1 MIPLNENKILS
12 MKSGLYVV
20 ATPIGNLMDI
30 SFNAIEILKKSDI
43 ILCEDT
49 RVSKKLLNRYN
60 IEYKKLVANHK
71 FNENKN
77 LKKIISYLENN
88 KIISIISDAGTPCIS
103 DPGKILINECVK
115 KNINIFSIPGPSSV
129 VSAISISGFSD
140 KFIFYGFF
148 PEKEKDMKNDFEALS
163 KLNFTIVIFISAKKF
178 KKKSHNLKKYFPDR
192 KLLICKE
199 LTKMYEQHFR
209 MNVSEISNF
218 NNELKG
224 EITLVISQ
232 KIQNESKDYLSNM
245 EKKKIRKLIKNLSI
259 KDIVSEIK
267 KNKDISRKEI
277 YNYCLKIKNENK
289 SLVFVFLI
297 FLVNSCVGT
306 SSQGIF
312 GTGVSIAIDPRSL
325 GTQIDD
331 NIMQKNLAARLLL
344 EDKKYII
351 SVTTKVLDGRI
362 FITGKV
368 DDPEE
373 KLKIT
378 KMAWETKGVR
388 SVRNNIIIKDEF
400 NFKQS
405 AVDLLITSQLRTA
418 LILNK
423 KIKSTN
429 YNIDTYKKK
438 IYVYGIAQSKDEQ
451 KEVIKEGKEIPD
463 VERVIASI
471 LLVED
476 LRIQKD

>member
-60 IEYKKLVANHK
+60 IEHKKLVANHK

-103 DPGKILINECVK
+103 DPGKILINECVRK
-115 KNINIFSIPGPSSV
+115 KINIFSIPGPSSV

-178 KKKSHNLKKYFPDR
+178 KKKSHNLKKYFSDR

-232 KIQNESKDYLSNM
+232 KIETESENYLSDM
-245 EKKKIRKLIKNLSI
+245 DKKKIRKLIKNLSI

-277 YNYCLKIKNENK
+277 YNYCLKIKNEK
-289 SLVFVFLI
+289 
-297 FLVNSCVGT
+297 
-306 SSQGIF
+306 
-312 GTGVSIAIDPRSL
+312 
-325 GTQIDD
+325 
-331 NIMQKNLAARLLL
+331 
-344 EDKKYII
+344 
-351 SVTTKVLDGRI
+351 
-362 FITGKV
+362 
-368 DDPEE
+368 
-373 KLKIT
+373 
-378 KMAWETKGVR
+378 
-388 SVRNNIIIKDEF
+388 
-400 NFKQS
+400 
-405 AVDLLITSQLRTA
+405 
-418 LILNK
+418 
-423 KIKSTN
+423 
-429 YNIDTYKKK
+429 
-438 IYVYGIAQSKDEQ
+438 
-451 KEVIKEGKEIPD
+451 
-463 VERVIASI
+463 
-471 LLVED
+471 
-476 LRIQKD
+476 

>member
-60 IEYKKLVANHK
+60 IENKKLVANHK

-115 KNINIFSIPGPSSV
+115 KKINIFSIPGPSSV

-163 KLNFTIVIFISAKKF
+163 KLNFTIVIFISAQKF
-178 KKKSHNLKKYFPDR
+178 KKKSHSLIKYFPDR

-209 MNVSEISNF
+209 MNVSEIGNF

-232 KIQNESKDYLSNM
+232 KIETESENYLSDM
-245 EKKKIRKLIKNLSI
+245 DKKRIRKLIKNLSI
-259 KDIVSEIK
+259 KDIVSKIK

-277 YNYCLKIKNENK
+277 YNYCLKIKNEK
-289 SLVFVFLI
+289 
-297 FLVNSCVGT
+297 
-306 SSQGIF
+306 
-312 GTGVSIAIDPRSL
+312 
-325 GTQIDD
+325 
-331 NIMQKNLAARLLL
+331 
-344 EDKKYII
+344 
-351 SVTTKVLDGRI
+351 
-362 FITGKV
+362 
-368 DDPEE
+368 
-373 KLKIT
+373 
-378 KMAWETKGVR
+378 
-388 SVRNNIIIKDEF
+388 
-400 NFKQS
+400 
-405 AVDLLITSQLRTA
+405 
-418 LILNK
+418 
-423 KIKSTN
+423 
-429 YNIDTYKKK
+429 
-438 IYVYGIAQSKDEQ
+438 
-451 KEVIKEGKEIPD
+451 
-463 VERVIASI
+463 
-471 LLVED
+471 
-476 LRIQKD
+476 